1 MDLYEAEGKRLFF
14 KHGLPTDNG
23 IFYNSEEDLERVA
36 YPCVIKAQYLSGK
49 RGKAG
54 GIRFADNIETA
65 RDEVKSVE
73 NILVNGKA
81 PSAIYITS
89 KEEIL
94 EEHYISV
101 TLDRVSGQFLVIYS
115 PDGGMDIEQVSE
127 ETPEC
132 VIKYPVGDAFQ
143 KDAFIALVKTL
154 IDDGGKAESIGDIA
168 EQLISLCYEEDA
180 LLAEINPL
188 AFLKQGRFCALDA
201 KVSLDDNALGRHE
214 DRTLIPRLKM
224 ESEREKQAHENG
236 LAYVELGMGGNIG
249 VLAGGAGIGMA
260 TVDAISHYD
269 LIPYDF
275 LDLGGGVTREKM
287 EKAVSLLLTSE
298 EVEGILINVFG
309 GVNNC
314 LTMAEGLCDALGKYG
329 GHKPIVVKSRGFN
342 QEEGW
347 ALLDGKDIA
356 QVRYG
361 TTDDA
366 VVKLKEIMGR

>member
-14 KHGLPTDNG
+14 RHGLPTDNG
-23 IFYNSEEDLERVA
+23 ILYSSDKDLERIS

-54 GIRFADNIETA
+54 GIRFADNMEA
-65 RDEVKSVE
+65 AKDEIKSVE
-73 NILVNGKA
+73 QILVNGKA
-81 PSAIYITS
+81 PSAVYVTS

-101 TLDRVSGQFLVIYS
+101 TLDRASKQFLIIYS

-127 ETPEC
+127 EKPER
-132 VIKYPVGDAFQ
+132 VLKYPVGDAFQ
-143 KDAFIALVKTL
+143 KDAFISFVEAL
-154 IDDGGKAESIGDIA
+154 IADEDKAKSIGNIA
-168 EQLISLCYEEDA
+168 EQLISFCYEEDA

-201 KVSLDDNALGRHE
+201 KVTLDDNALIRHD

-236 LAYVELGMGGNIG
+236 LAYVELGMGGDIG

-329 GHKPIVVKSRGFN
+329 SHKPIVVKSRGFN

-347 ALLDGKDIA
+347 ALLDERNIA

-366 VVKLKEIMGR
+366 VIKLKEIMGR